1 MNMKKISFIT
11 LLISFCLIGCASQ
24 TKTGTSYS
32 GDQARQAQTIKMG
45 TVENVKEI
53 EIQSDRTGIGAIAGG
68 AVGGIAGST
77 VGSGRGSGIAAVL
90 GAVAGGL
97 IGDEIEKNVNKLN
110 GQEITVSLNDGTK
123 IVVAQEIDDKEG
135 PFKIGDN
142 VRVLTSPSGTTR
154 ITFD

>member
-1 MNMKKISFIT
+1 
-11 LLISFCLIGCASQ
+11 
-24 TKTGTSYS
+24 
-32 GDQARQAQTIKMG
+32 MG

-77 VGSGRGSGIAAVL
+77 VGGGRGSGIAAVL

-110 GQEITVSLNDGTK
+110 GQEITVSLSDGTK

-135 PFKIGDN
+135 SFKIGDN